1 MEKKILVVDDEESIR
16 NILDEAFSKDGYIV
30 QTAEDAEKAMD
41 ILRKENIMVMY
52 LDLKLPGMSG
62 IELCEQ
68 IRIQNPLAII
78 NAITG
83 YTDLFGLLEC
93 RKAGFDDFFKKPVT
107 IKLLLESAQEAFK
120 KLERWQVDEF
130 DLV

>member
-1 MEKKILVVDDEESIR
+1 
-16 NILDEAFSKDGYIV
+16 
-30 QTAEDAEKAMD
+30 MD
-41 ILRKENIMVMY
+41 ILRKESIMVMY

-62 IELCEQ
+62 TELCEQ

-78 NAITG
+78 HAITG
-83 YTDLFGLLEC
+83 FTDLFGLLEC

-120 KLERWQVDEF
+120 KLERWKVDEY
-130 DLV
+130 DLI

>member
-1 MEKKILVVDDEESIR
+1 MEKKILVVDDEELIR
-16 NILDEAFSKDGYIV
+16 NMLDEAFSKDGYIV
-30 QTAEDAEKAMD
+30 QTAENAEKAMD
-41 ILRKENIMVMY
+41 ILRKESIMVMY

-62 IELCEQ
+62 TELCEQ

-78 NAITG
+78 HAITG
-83 YTDLFGLLEC
+83 YTDLFNLIEC

-107 IKLLLESAQEAFK
+107 IKLLFESAQEAFK
-120 KLERWQVDEF
+120 KLERWQVDKF

>member
-1 MEKKILVVDDEESIR
+1 MEKKIMVVDDEELIR
-16 NILDEAFSKDGYIV
+16 NMLDEAFSKDGYIV
-30 QTAEDAEKAMD
+30 QTAENAEKAME
-41 ILRKENIMVMY
+41 ILKKESIMVMY

-62 IELCEQ
+62 TELCEQ

-78 NAITG
+78 HAITG

-93 RKAGFDDFFKKPVT
+93 RKAGFDDFFAKPVS
-107 IKLLLESAQEAFK
+107 IKLLLGSAQEAFK